1 LSPLGSIL
9 RSRLHQEIKLM
20 DSGDNILIEQG
31 LLFASESAWSHARL
45 RTELIAPL
53 AQLKIVSVEFADNT
67 ASKLGISRRQVYRL
81 IKRYHQG

>member
-1 LSPLGSIL
+1 
-9 RSRLHQEIKLM
+9 M

-53 AQLKIVSVEFADNT
+53 AQLKIVSVEVADNT
-67 ASKLGISRRQVYRL
+67 ASK
-81 IKRYHQG
+81 